1 MLPFLGT
8 GLLRRIWG
16 RLLLAL
22 PATRVVPVWE
32 RSFASHSGVGISV
45 LANVHLQHRGCWWEM
60 LGDQQLSSTS
70 WHVVVIKSLPR
81 QQCPRGSVPKGA
93 AEMQGA
99 VSILAPASPLC
110 LGRAGAAR
118 VALSW
123 GVGILER
130 IAVSVAC
137 ALATGEDAKQLPSP
151 LPGHAVLSPAQ
162 PKSQCH
168 LGDVKQLPQLLGLWC
183 LLGNSCTSVAT
194 VTSGR
199 EWGWPQPPALLPS
212 LMQLLITPASRS
224 PLGGCGASLT
234 YSAADLKGAV
244 LILLE
249 NARCPSVPDRPGHS
263 PVLSRRWSPRG
274 EQAAATPAQR

>member
-1 MLPFLGT
+1 MPAGFCPKRCRGDAGGCVHPGSSQSLASGK
-8 GLLRRIWG
+8 G
-16 RLLLAL
+16 R
-22 PATRVVPVWE
+22 E
-32 RSFASHSGVGISV
+32 H
-45 LANVHLQHRGCWWEM
+45 
-60 LGDQQLSSTS
+60 
-70 WHVVVIKSLPR
+70 
-81 QQCPRGSVPKGA
+81 GA
-93 AEMQGA
+93 E
-99 VSILAPASPLC
+99 V
-110 LGRAGAAR
+110 AR

-130 IAVSVAC
+130 MAVSVAC
-137 ALATGEDAKQLPSP
+137 ALATPVGEDAKQLPSP

-183 LLGNSCTSVAT
+183 LLGNSCTSVAA

-199 EWGWPQPPALLPS
+199 EWGWPQLPALLPS

-263 PVLSRRWSPRG
+263 PVLSRRWSPQG
-274 EQAAATPAQR
+274 EQAAATPARR